1 MSKYDV
7 MTGFLKAQL
16 TGRVAV
22 TFAEV
27 EEALGFALPASAYTH
42 PAWWSNDP
50 TGHSQA
56 RAWLDAGF
64 ETEQV
69 DVPGRRLVFR
79 RLTQPSHAGME
90 EEGRMFKHAEPK
102 APFKKVDRHPAAG
115 AMKGTFTIEPGYD
128 LTRPAL
134 DDDELAEWEANL
146 ERKADLIQRGLTGK
160 R

>member
-7 MTGFLKAQL
+7 LTGFLKAQL

-79 RLTQPSHAGME
+79 RLTQAIQTGME

-115 AMKGTFTIEPGYD
+115 AMKGMITIEPGYD
-128 LTRPAL
+128 ITRPAM
-134 DDDELAEWEANL
+134 DDDELAEMEANF
-146 ERKADLIQRGLTGK
+146 ERSAKLIEEGLSK
-160 R
+160 RR

>member
-1 MSKYDV
+1 MSKYNV
-7 MTGFLKAQL
+7 LASFLKTQL

-27 EEALGFALPASAYTH
+27 EEALGFALPASAYAH

-69 DVPGRRLVFR
+69 DIAGRRLVFR
-79 RLTQPSHAGME
+79 RVSPGGMQD
-90 EEGRMFKHAEPK
+90 EGRMFKQGAENTLR
-102 APFKKVDRHPAAG
+102 KKVDKHPAAG
-115 AMKGTFTIEPGYD
+115 AMKGMMTIEPGYD
-128 LTRPAL
+128 ITRPAL
-134 DDDELAEWEANL
+134 DDDELAEWEASL
-146 ERKADLIQRGLTGK
+146 DRKADLIERGLTGK

>member
-7 MTGFLKAQL
+7 LTGFLKSQL

-22 TFAEV
+22 TFTEV

-50 TGHSQA
+50 TGHAQA
-56 RAWLDAGF
+56 RAWVAAGF

-79 RLTQPSHAGME
+79 RITPMGMG
-90 EEGRMFKHAEPK
+90 EEGRVFKHGEPG
-102 APFKKVDRHPAAG
+102 FKKVDKH
-115 AMKGTFTIEPGYD
+115 
-128 LTRPAL
+128 
-134 DDDELAEWEANL
+134 
-146 ERKADLIQRGLTGK
+146 
-160 R
+160 

>member
-7 MTGFLKAQL
+7 LTGFLKSQL

-27 EEALGFALPASAYTH
+27 EEALGFALPASAYAH

-56 RAWLDAGF
+56 RAWLEAGF

-69 DVPGRRLVFR
+69 DIAGRRLVFR
-79 RLTQPSHAGME
+79 RTTPGGLQD
-90 EEGRMFKHAEPK
+90 EGRMFKHAAETT
-102 APFKKVDRHPAAG
+102 ARKKVDKHPAAG
-115 AMKGTFTIEPGYD
+115 AMKGLFTIEPGYD
-128 LTRPAL
+128 ITRPAL

-146 ERKADLIQRGLTGK
+146 ERKARMIEEGLRRK
-160 R
+160 